1 MFSTFTY
8 QLLFNY
14 MSVLIFFIFHNVI
27 PQLSLLDSKA
37 FCVLLSVTVETINA
51 NKPGILSDLIV
62 NNNPVRAGIEG
73 MEIL

>member
-14 MSVLIFFIFHNVI
+14 VRVLILLIFHNAI

-37 FCVLLSVTVETINA
+37 FCVLLSVKVETINA

>member
-37 FCVLLSVTVETINA
+37 FCVLLSVMVETINA